1 MTAGTWTSNVAWMPS
16 DDHHQAPGHSK
27 SPQLLV
33 YRLLP
38 DQHVSLKGLCRL
50 KQTLDLTDELLHLL
64 QTLNAY
70 ASRGSPA
77 WLKSMVLFED
87 ESWDAAVLDQLCA
100 AADGRVSS
108 SRALPVFAEANSRP
122 KDDAARPLQNARHDI
137 QAPANSAG
145 HQTRTASPSLPQVQ
159 GLSKAEA
166 GISRFKNPL
175 VPPGSSVRQ
184 LLTENGKG
192 RSPWLKQPKSLAHS
206 SEPPQQP
213 HGKDSPSAQQCNSSP
228 HAACTVASEPGA
240 KHVQPGCQTPIQQG
254 SGGPEI
260 ALGKPCSARRIIS
273 ANPAPLQY
281 IADAA
286 TVPKPCPPAYPPAQR
301 PLQIGPSGLINW
313 QSAAPVGAPL
323 HQATPLPLS
332 PSLASSSRDVHQHH
346 GHQLHQ
352 AATTKP
358 GSQPPTRPPAGPPS
372 NPTFQQPGL
381 APSSGS
387 AAGKPQAAPALPQLP
402 PVQAPAA
409 VPSGSA
415 PVASQAVR
423 TLPHQSAADVMQP
436 ISAGGKPVAARGQAM
451 LPSTRNGGMAEATCG
466 TGVFADDDD
475 MGMLAAIDG
484 DALQSASAAPRHAG
498 NHHLPAGWTLP
509 AGSRGNGATLASFS
523 APGPMGK
530 TAPWQL
536 PQQQPGN
543 APQGNI
549 NSNHVPYG
557 AALPRQHLQQQRGSS
572 GSSGTSSHVAYTAQQ
587 QHFQQHS
594 SAGGPHSSS
603 HAEHDALDKQD
614 ASSYAANLGS
624 NMPAALLG
632 HHQQQQQ
639 HQFQSGAPNAGPF
652 DQMPSGPQSTPA
664 FRQTDRVPLPS
675 GPASWPGGIAKPGN
689 NHQEGCNSM
698 ASCFTGNNM
707 HPADAHRALREV
719 SLQHAPQHQTG
730 PGVLIQ
736 VKVLLGAPGF
746 AELAMPYHFAL
757 PPILR
762 RHGGSW
768 LPAGKVW
775 QVPSANLQAA
785 LKDLAS
791 APGLRV
797 EVEDMHP
804 ITDKIMQA
812 TRAQPDDSELYDKL
826 PKKLAENLMP
836 FQRAGVQ
843 FALQRGGR
851 VLIGDEMGL
860 GKTVQAVALLACYRA
875 DWPALI
881 ITPSSLR
888 EQWAD
893 ALHSWLGITD
903 QHIHIVH
910 TSGDCRFRARQPKF
924 VITSYNFLGK
934 LKEDI
939 ETRDYRIV
947 VVDESHYIKDWKAQR
962 SKDTV
967 PVLQRAERAIL
978 LTGTPALARP
988 KELFN
993 QISALLPAAKL
1004 KMKDYG
1010 ERYCAGGNS
1019 KFDKYCGASNH
1030 EELYRLLTSTIMVRR
1045 LKQQV
1050 LKQLPAKRRQQVFLR
1065 LDAGGQQQLKA
1076 LSKQL
1081 QSGRDAIAQAEDA
1094 ADGGSGVLSSLKAE
1108 ERKAIMEFYMT
1119 SAEAKVKA
1127 VQDYVTDMLEND
1139 QKFLIFAH
1147 HKCLLNGIESAVRTK
1162 CRAEGKKAKAP
1173 FIRIDGDTPP
1183 SERQRLV
1190 NDFQQQAGMKV
1201 AILSIK
1207 AAGTGLTLTA
1217 ASIVV
1222 FAELAWTPGDIVQAE
1237 DRAHRIG
1244 QASSVNVYYLH
1255 VRGSIDDLIWSS
1267 CQNKLQNVGQ
1277 VLDGERDS
1285 LDVTTAQLS
1294 QPGPGQST
1302 LNGYIRQQPVP
1313 AGMGATSSAA
1323 GQVTMTSYLKPASGQ
1338 SNATAVQKRPL
1349 PDPENA
1355 SIPPSKLMR
1364 R

>member
-38 DQHVSLKGLCRL
+38 DQHVSLKGLC
-50 KQTLDLTDELLHLL
+50 
-64 QTLNAY
+64 
-70 ASRGSPA
+70 
-77 WLKSMVLFED
+77 
-87 ESWDAAVLDQLCA
+87 
-100 AADGRVSS
+100 
-108 SRALPVFAEANSRP
+108 
-122 KDDAARPLQNARHDI
+122 
-137 QAPANSAG
+137 
-145 HQTRTASPSLPQVQ
+145 
-159 GLSKAEA
+159 
-166 GISRFKNPL
+166 
-175 VPPGSSVRQ
+175 
-184 LLTENGKG
+184 
-192 RSPWLKQPKSLAHS
+192 
-206 SEPPQQP
+206 
-213 HGKDSPSAQQCNSSP
+213 
-228 HAACTVASEPGA
+228 
-240 KHVQPGCQTPIQQG
+240 
-254 SGGPEI
+254 
-260 ALGKPCSARRIIS
+260 
-273 ANPAPLQY
+273 
-281 IADAA
+281 
-286 TVPKPCPPAYPPAQR
+286 
-301 PLQIGPSGLINW
+301 
-313 QSAAPVGAPL
+313 
-323 HQATPLPLS
+323 
-332 PSLASSSRDVHQHH
+332 
-346 GHQLHQ
+346 
-352 AATTKP
+352 
-358 GSQPPTRPPAGPPS
+358 
-372 NPTFQQPGL
+372 
-381 APSSGS
+381 
-387 AAGKPQAAPALPQLP
+387 
-402 PVQAPAA
+402 
-409 VPSGSA
+409 
-415 PVASQAVR
+415 
-423 TLPHQSAADVMQP
+423 
-436 ISAGGKPVAARGQAM
+436 GKPVAARGQAM

-498 NHHLPAGWTLP
+498 NHHLPA
-509 AGSRGNGATLASFS
+509 
-523 APGPMGK
+523 
-530 TAPWQL
+530 
-536 PQQQPGN
+536 
-543 APQGNI
+543 
-549 NSNHVPYG
+549 
-557 AALPRQHLQQQRGSS
+557 
-572 GSSGTSSHVAYTAQQ
+572 
-587 QHFQQHS
+587 
-594 SAGGPHSSS
+594 
-603 HAEHDALDKQD
+603 
-614 ASSYAANLGS
+614 
-624 NMPAALLG
+624 
-632 HHQQQQQ
+632 
-639 HQFQSGAPNAGPF
+639 
-652 DQMPSGPQSTPA
+652 
-664 FRQTDRVPLPS
+664 
-675 GPASWPGGIAKPGN
+675 
-689 NHQEGCNSM
+689 
-698 ASCFTGNNM
+698 GNNM

-768 LPAGKVW
+768 LPAGKNKGRQFTAV
-775 QVPSANLQAA
+775 NIYL
-785 LKDLAS
+785 
-791 APGLRV
+791 
-797 EVEDMHP
+797 
-804 ITDKIMQA
+804 TQA

-1294 QPGPGQST
+1294 QP
-1302 LNGYIRQQPVP
+1302 
-1313 AGMGATSSAA
+1313 
-1323 GQVTMTSYLKPASGQ
+1323 
-1338 SNATAVQKRPL
+1338 VQKRPL